1 MTWRIPPFS
10 SNSIHFSSILIRLSP
25 LRLSA
30 RLRQRVAHLEL
41 QVGLVLETLP
51 AAALYVFLRRP
62 IYVFLPRDLA
72 ADLRRCSDSQ
82 RASIRSEYSQHQAT
96 DCMHYLIVDDH
107 PMTLQAVIDSLAEPG
122 DSFAEAGTGEEAI
135 AYCEQHSAD
144 WIIMDVKM
152 PGRGGIFATR
162 EITAKHPGTRVVVMS
177 QYDDELM
184 ADEARTA
191 GAIDFISKDRIA
203 ELPEILNEL
212 GRDPVAT
219 INNI

>member
-1 MTWRIPPFS
+1 
-10 SNSIHFSSILIRLSP
+10 
-25 LRLSA
+25 
-30 RLRQRVAHLEL
+30 
-41 QVGLVLETLP
+41 
-51 AAALYVFLRRP
+51 
-62 IYVFLPRDLA
+62 
-72 ADLRRCSDSQ
+72 
-82 RASIRSEYSQHQAT
+82 
-96 DCMHYLIVDDH
+96 MHYLIVDDH

-135 AYCEQHSAD
+135 DYCERQRPD

-152 PGRGGIFATR
+152 PGKGGIFATR
-162 EITAKHPGTRVVVMS
+162 EITTRYPGTRVVVMS

-184 ADEARTA
+184 ADGARAA